1 MDSNT
6 IYFSPINS
14 RRTFEEVSTE
24 IKKLIIEGVFKS
36 GDKLPSEM
44 EIARQFNVGRQTV
57 REALRLLELS
67 GFLKVRKGA
76 GGGSTVTNT
85 ILETL
90 SKSFLDAA
98 HMKNMSIAEL
108 TVARMGIE
116 KAVIS
121 LAVNNATDEDITL
134 IRENID
140 KASEKVEQGI
150 QAFEENIDF
159 HVLLARA
166 SHNSA
171 YTIIVGSIMTVV
183 ADYFRVPQML
193 AISKKIV
200 SEHKNIL
207 DAVME
212 RNERRAVS
220 LMTNHICVVG
230 DHFKYPSKNKS
241 ERKSVRKQEIDRRK
255 NNGLASDT

>member
-1 MDSNT
+1 MDNEK
-6 IYFSPINS
+6 IFFSPINN

-24 IKKLIIEGVFKS
+24 IKRLIIEGVFKS

-67 GFLKVRKGA
+67 GFLKIRKGA

-116 KAVIS
+116 KLVTS
-121 LAVNNATDEDITL
+121 LAVSNATDKDITIL
-134 IRENID
+134 KENIVRAY
-140 KASEKVEQGI
+140 KKIEQGV

-166 SHNSA
+166 SHNSV
-171 YTIIVGSIMTVV
+171 YVIIVGSIMTVV
-183 ADYFRVPQML
+183 AHFFRVPQML
-193 AISKKIV
+193 AISKTILD
-200 SEHKNIL
+200 EHKNIL
-207 DAVME
+207 DAIIQRDE
-212 RNERRAVS
+212 KKAVS
-220 LMTNHICVVG
+220 LMDNHICLVG
-230 DHFKYPSKNKS
+230 DHFKDSFKNKS
-241 ERKSVRKQEIDRRK
+241 ERTRARKQNKDLHQE
-255 NNGLASDT
+255 